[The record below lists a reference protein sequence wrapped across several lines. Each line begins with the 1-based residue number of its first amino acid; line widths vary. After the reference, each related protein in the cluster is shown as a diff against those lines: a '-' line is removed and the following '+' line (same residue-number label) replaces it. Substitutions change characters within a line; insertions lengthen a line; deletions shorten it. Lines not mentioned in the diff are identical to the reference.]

1 MGVIITAEFKQNA
14 EFFAL
19 LESAQPIALAQA
31 GEAVR
36 GDLLKAQTMPFDVGT
51 LQNDNTFLAPVV
63 DGKTRMIT
71 TGPQARRL
79 YFHPEYN
86 FQKGKNPNAG
96 GRWLDPYLPGGAKQ
110 EVFRN
115 AYAKRLAKLLG
126 V

>member
-1 MGVIITAEFKQNA
+1 MATIVTAEFKPNA
-14 EFFAL
+14 AFFAL
-19 LESAQPIALAQA
+19 LENAMPIALEQA

-36 GDLLKAQTMPFDVGT
+36 GNLIESKTMPFDVGT

-63 DGKTRMIT
+63 GLKTRIIT

>member
-1 MGVIITAEFKQNA
+1 MATIVTAEFKPNA

-19 LESAQPIALAQA
+19 LENAMPIALEQA

-36 GDLLKAQTMPFDVGT
+36 GNLIESKTMPFDVGT

-63 DGKTRMIT
+63 DLKTRIIT

>member
-1 MGVIITAEFKQNA
+1 MATIVTAEFKPNA
-14 EFFAL
+14 AFFAL
-19 LESAQPIALAQA
+19 LENAQPIALEQA

-36 GDLLKAQTMPFDVGT
+36 GDLVLGQTMPFDAGT
-51 LQNDNTFLAPVV
+51 LQNENTFLAPVI
-63 DGKTRMIT
+63 DGKTRLIT

-86 FQKGKNPNAG
+86 FQRGKNPNAG
-96 GRWLDPYLPGGAKQ
+96 GRWLDPYLPGGEKQ